1 MKAKKWAFDT
11 GGKSLGINGG
21 VYSSPAIGAD
31 GTIYVG
37 SHAGKVFA
45 LDEEGTTY
53 VMPVGKEFKVERQ
66 NKLDEL
72 CIATPSICQGKLL
85 IRTATQVYCI
95 GNQSAGGR

>member
-1 MKAKKWAFDT
+1 
-11 GGKSLGINGG
+11 
-21 VYSSPAIGAD
+21 
-31 GTIYVG
+31 
-37 SHAGKVFA
+37 VFA

-85 IRTATQVYCI
+85 IRTASQVYCI
-95 GNQSAGGR
+95 SNASTAGR